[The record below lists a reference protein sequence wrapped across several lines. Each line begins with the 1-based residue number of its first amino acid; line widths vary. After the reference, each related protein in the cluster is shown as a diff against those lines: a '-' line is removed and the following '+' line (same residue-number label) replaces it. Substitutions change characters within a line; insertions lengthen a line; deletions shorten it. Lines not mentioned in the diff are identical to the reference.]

1 MNIIQRKTLSNR
13 PAVIHLFSGCGG
25 MALGFEGCGF
35 DVVASVEIDPIHSLV
50 HHYNFPYGVTI
61 CQDIA
66 LVNSQELL
74 TAIKHR
80 GFKTDID
87 LIAGGSPCQGYSY
100 IGRRALDDPRNQLIF
115 EYARIIFEIRPKYFI
130 FENVP
135 GMATGKHQKF
145 LHELIEIFEKNNYS
159 IIKPIE
165 ILDASLYGA
174 PQKRKRLILIGYRND
189 MPKPN
194 YPSPTHSE
202 YGSGKALGNFGV
214 SSRQNE
220 NLLPLTTIEK
230 AISDLSKIPVFIGK
244 DYGINAKKLGNSEF
258 KKYLQKEYSLCHKRA
273 TSNFIWGHLGS
284 QHTEKTI
291 SRFANTIPGKIDRVS
306 RFLKLAPNGLCNTLR
321 AGTDRSRGAFT
332 APRPIHYLH
341 PRCLSIR
348 EAARL
353 HTFPDWFQFHRTI
366 WTGFREIGNAV
377 IPLLAKSLGTEI
389 IKCLNIDSSTLEIEE
404 LDSIDDSI
412 LSYNMRQASLFWQV
426 PNDLIPKRKRVKVD
440 NDFTKV

>member
-1 MNIIQRKTLSNR
+1 MNIIPKKTLGNR

-25 MALGFEGCGF
+25 MALGLEGCGF

-61 CQDIA
+61 CKDIS
-66 LVNSQELL
+66 LVKGQELL
-74 TAIKHR
+74 TEITNK

-87 LIAGGSPCQGYSY
+87 LVAGGSPCQGYSY
-100 IGRRALDDPRNQLIF
+100 IGRRLLDDPRNKLIF
-115 EYARIIFEIRPKYFI
+115 EYARIIFEIKPKYFI

-135 GMATGKHQKF
+135 GMASGKHQQFLKDLIQKF
-145 LHELIEIFEKNNYS
+145 AENNYS
-159 IIKPIE
+159 IVQPIQ

-174 PQKRKRLILIGYRND
+174 PQKRRRLILIGYRND
-189 MPKPN
+189 VPKPN
-194 YPSPTHSE
+194 YPFPTH
-202 YGSGKALGNFGV
+202 G
-214 SSRQNE
+214 QNE
-220 NLLPLTTIEK
+220 NSLPLNTIEQ
-230 AISDLSKIPVFIGK
+230 AISDLSEIPVFIGK
-244 DYGINAKKLGNSEF
+244 DYGIRVEEIGNSEF

-273 TSNFIWGHLGS
+273 VNNFIWGHLGS
-284 QHTEKTI
+284 QHTDKTI
-291 SRFANTIPGKIDRVS
+291 SRFAKTIPGKIDRVS
-306 RFLKLAPNGLCNTLR
+306 RFFRLSPHELCNTLR

-366 WTGFREIGNAV
+366 WYGFREIGNAV
-377 IPLLAKSLGTEI
+377 IPLLAKSLGAEI
-389 IKCLNIDSSTLEIEE
+389 IKCLNIDLSTLKIEE
-404 LDSIDDSI
+404 LDSIDDSL

-426 PNDLIPKRKRVKVD
+426 SDDVIPKRRRVKVD
-440 NDFTKV
+440 RDSTLSE